1 MQSAGKEPIEGE
13 AALSVLKG
21 ADELYVAKGRKTV
34 HIDLGKNRPT
44 DDELLALL
52 LGRSGK
58 LRAPTIRAGK
68 KIIVGFNADL
78 LESTLG

>member
-13 AALSVLKG
+13 DALSVLKG

-34 HIDLGKNRPT
+34 HFDLTKDRPS
-44 DDELLALL
+44 DDELLSLM

-58 LRAPTIRAGK
+58 LRAPTMRVAK
-68 KIIVGFNADL
+68 KVIVGFNAEL

>member
-13 AALSVLKG
+13 DALSVLKG

-34 HIDLGKNRPT
+34 HFDLEKDRPS
-44 DDELLALL
+44 DDELLSLM

-58 LRAPTIRAGK
+58 LRAPTMRVGK
-68 KIIVGFNADL
+68 KVIVGFNAEL